1 MTTANK
7 SLAQPV
13 NGSASWDT
21 PLNANF
27 GVIDAALGTFTYIN
41 VTGITSTPVTLSSAQ
56 YQNMGIIFSGTPSAN
71 LTYNIPSGVGGT
83 WIINDST
90 TGGSS
95 YTITIGSL
103 SNGGLGAVVSIPRSK
118 SANIFCD
125 TSSGSV
131 LFSDDSR
138 AAPPGSTTQ
147 VIYNNAGAFAA
158 SANFVFDGVDAT
170 IYRNLNVSTGNVN
183 FSTGGRAVTWGNTNI
198 QAAISGDA
206 LIVTNSIARFR
217 SSSAG
222 YNVSYGSMYVDTG
235 NLHLTS
241 TYNVIF
247 GSTLNTYI
255 TGTSASDITVYN
267 STAETA
273 RFFGTNNFS
282 VGVNS
287 LGSYAGSGAIAA
299 KAGYLTQP
307 GNNGGFASPHLFNI
321 YWTGTVAELW
331 IDTTNLGQIYTASD
345 RRIKKNIYSQT
356 SPALSRIMALRPVV
370 YEMEDVGIFKADGIQ
385 REGFI
390 ADELQP
396 IIPSSVRGE
405 KDATNR
411 DGGVMPQ
418 TLDWAPIMSVAVKA
432 MQELKAEIDE
442 LKIELAALKG
452 AK

>member
-7 SLAQPV
+7 SLAQPA
-13 NGSASWDT
+13 NGSSSWDT
-21 PLNANF
+21 PLNSNF
-27 GVIDAALGTFTYIN
+27 GVIDAALGTLTYIN
-41 VTGITSTPVTLSSAQ
+41 VTSVGSTPVTLTDTQ
-56 YQNMGIIFSGTPSAN
+56 YQKMGIVFTGTPSAN
-71 LTYNIPSGVGGT
+71 LTYNFPAGVGGN
-83 WIINDST
+83 WIIADST

-95 YTITIGSL
+95 YSITLGSL
-103 SNGGLGAVVSIPRSK
+103 GAGSTLAIPRGKRSTV
-118 SANIFCD
+118 FCD
-125 TSSGSV
+125 TASV
-131 LFSDDSR
+131 LYSDDSR
-138 AAPPGSTTQ
+138 PIPPGSNTQ
-147 VIYNNAGAFAA
+147 VIYNSSGSFAA
-158 SANFVFDGVDAT
+158 SANFTFDGNDAT
-170 IYRNLNVSTGNVN
+170 IYRNINISTGNVN
-183 FSTGGRAVTWGNTNI
+183 FSTGGSAVTWGNTNI
-198 QAAISGDA
+198 QATISGDA
-206 LIVTNSIARFR
+206 LIVTNSTTRFR

-222 YNVSYGSMYVDTG
+222 YNTSYGSMYVDTG

-241 TYNVIF
+241 TYSVIF

-307 GNNGGFASPHLFNI
+307 GDTGGFTSPHVFNI
-321 YWTGTVAELW
+321 NWTGTIAELW
-331 IDTTNLGQIYTASD
+331 IDTVNLGQISTSSD
-345 RRIKKNIYSQT
+345 RRIKQNIYSQT

-370 YEMEDVGIFKADGIQ
+370 YEMDDVGIFKADGIQ

-396 IIPSSVRGE
+396 IIPSAVSGE
-405 KDATNR
+405 KDATNK
-411 DGGVMPQ
+411 DGAIMPQ
-418 TLDWAPIMSVAVKA
+418 SLNWAPLMSVAVKA
-432 MQELKAEIDE
+432 IQEMKAEIDE
-442 LKIELAALKG
+442 LRIELAALKG

>member
-7 SLAQPV
+7 SLAQPA
-13 NGSASWDT
+13 NGSSSWDT

-27 GVIDAALGTFTYIN
+27 GIIDAAMGSLTTIN
-41 VTGITSTPVTLSSAQ
+41 VTGIGTGAVTLTDTQ
-56 YQNMGIIFSGTPSAN
+56 YQKMAIVFSGTISNN
-71 LTYNIPSGVGGT
+71 LRYNLPASVGGS
-83 WIINDST
+83 WIISDQT
-90 TGGSS
+90 TGSSS
-95 YTITIGSL
+95 YTITLGSL
-103 SNGGLGAVVSIPRSK
+103 GGGATLSVPRGAQSTV
-118 SANIFCD
+118 FCD
-125 TSSGSV
+125 ASAV
-131 LFSDDSR
+131 RFADDSR
-138 AAPPGSTTQ
+138 PIPPGSNTQ
-147 VIYNNAGAFAA
+147 VIYNSSGSFAA
-158 SANFVFDGVDAT
+158 SANFTFDGNDAT
-170 IYRNLNVSTGNVN
+170 IYRNINISTGNVN

-198 QAAISGDA
+198 QATISGDA
-206 LIVTNSIARFR
+206 LIVTNSTPRFR

-222 YNVSYGSMYVDTG
+222 HNVSYGSMYVDTG

-241 TYNVIF
+241 TYSVIF

-307 GNNGGFASPHLFNI
+307 GDTGGFTSTHVFNI
-321 YWTGTVAELW
+321 NWTGTVAELW

-370 YEMEDVGIFKADGIQ
+370 YEMADAGIFKADGIQ

-396 IIPSSVRGE
+396 IIPSAVSGE
-405 KDATNR
+405 KDATNK
-411 DGGVMPQ
+411 DGAIMPQ
-418 TLDWAPIMSVAVKA
+418 SLNWAPLMSVAVKA
-432 MQELKAEIDE
+432 IQEMKAEIDE
-442 LKIELAALKG
+442 LRIELAALKG